1 MQSKLIT
8 ILALA
13 ALAFAPAKK
22 QSFQFKLEK
31 GKSYTQS
38 TTMKSVT
45 KQTMQGQTMESEN
58 TIVGALTFRLKEE
71 GKEGNVYEVTYDALE
86 METAM
91 MGQKQSFSSDTAALP
106 MVDPMSRVFAHL
118 TGQAFTANIALDG
131 TVSNVQG
138 MEKILENAAAKA
150 GNGADMIVGQL
161 SENFGNESLGQSI
174 EMLTAILPTEP
185 VDIGDTWKS
194 TTSGSGG
201 MPILIHNTYT
211 FSSLDGGIATFNVNS
226 EVEVDPENSS
236 MEMQGMDAQYFLEGS
251 RTGTMKVEMKTGWL
265 TEAELTDDIFGS
277 ITISPNAQLPQGMTI
292 PIEIKNVTT
301 VNGK

>member
-58 TIVGALTFRLKEE
+58 TIVGAMTFSLKEE
-71 GKEGNVYEVTYDALE
+71 GKDGNVYDIAYESLG

-118 TGQAFTANIALDG
+118 TGQAFTAKIALDG

-138 MEKILENAAAKA
+138 MDKILEKAAANA
-150 GNGADMIVGQL
+150 GSGAEMIVGQL
-161 SENFGNESLGQSI
+161 SENFGNESLGASI

-185 VDIGDTWKS
+185 VDIGDTWKN
-194 TTSGSGG
+194 TTPGTSN
-201 MPILIHNTYT
+201 MPVLIHNTYT
-211 FSSLDGGIATFNVNS
+211 FTSLDGGIATFTVSS

-236 MEMQGMDAQYFLEGS
+236 MEMQGMNAQYFLEGS